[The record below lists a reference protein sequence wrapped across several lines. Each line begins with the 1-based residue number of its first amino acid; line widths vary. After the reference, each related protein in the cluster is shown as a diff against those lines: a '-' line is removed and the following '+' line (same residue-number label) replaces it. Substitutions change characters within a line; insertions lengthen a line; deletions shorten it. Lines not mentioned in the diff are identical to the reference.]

1 MYKKDAQASATKIIR
16 ESGRPMLQEDTKI
29 ALFHLEKKKEKKRLE
44 RIKAVFLWTHE
55 TLWTWDR
62 EKNNSSQRG
71 RG

>member
-44 RIKAVFLWTHE
+44 RIKAVFL
-55 TLWTWDR
+55 
-62 EKNNSSQRG
+62 
-71 RG
+71 